1 MATTPVF
8 LRGNPMDRGAWW
20 ATAHG
25 VQTQLSTHTD
35 NKSYKGH
42 PGSWNWTWRGGSGFR
57 LSTVLKAVS
66 FCQSALLP
74 LQADFPDGHT
84 MAAMCLLIWIC
95 FCSAFQ
101 WRILRPTLIRVLL
114 DIVLLQH
121 SHPICQNGSAFKSY
135 PVSTAGFILSPSPL
149 QSLLPT
155 TNTSP
160 GLLESSPNWSPPLLL
175 LLTLQLKPERYLKN
189 VSQITS
195 RLRIFQLLPISLE

>member
-1 MATTPVF
+1 MVKNPPAKAGDSGSIPGSGRFPEKKMATTPVF

-74 LQADFPDGHT
+74 LQADFPNGHT

-101 WRILRPTLIRVLL
+101 GRILRPTLI
-114 DIVLLQH
+114 I
-121 SHPICQNGSAFKSY
+121 
-135 PVSTAGFILSPSPL
+135 
-149 QSLLPT
+149 
-155 TNTSP
+155 
-160 GLLESSPNWSPPLLL
+160 ESSLILFFSSIHIQSVKMVLPSDLIRHQQQVLFSHHLHYNHFCQPPTLPLDYWSH
-175 LLTLQLKPERYLKN
+175 LLTGPRPCFC
-189 VSQITS
+189 S
-195 RLRIFQLLPISLE
+195 SLSS